1 MNEPQN
7 PYESPVMAEL
17 VDSPCLPLK
26 ATCFPWGLLTLTV
39 LSIIAVFWFWAGD
52 VLIMHTRAGHVAS
65 AILFPVAVISFTVR
79 WIKWMM

>member
-1 MNEPQN
+1 MNPN
-7 PYESPVMAEL
+7 PYESPVVAEL
-17 VDSPCLPLK
+17 ADTPHLHLE
-26 ATCFPWGLLTLTV
+26 TTRFPYGLLVLAV
-39 LSIIAVFWFWAGD
+39 LSIVSVFWFWAGD